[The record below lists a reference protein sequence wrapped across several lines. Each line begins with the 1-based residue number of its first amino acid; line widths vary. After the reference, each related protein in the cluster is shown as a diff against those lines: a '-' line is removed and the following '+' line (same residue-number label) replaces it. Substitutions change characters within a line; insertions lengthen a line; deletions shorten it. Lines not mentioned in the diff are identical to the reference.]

1 MARKRSA
8 VQKEEDTN
16 VEKIASVYADPSAPG
31 GFGGLN
37 ALYNEVKQRFPGIG
51 KKDVLHFLE
60 GNRTYTLFKPRKN
73 KFERSRTIPLG
84 YMTSKLL

>member
-1 MARKRSA
+1 MARKKNTDG
-8 VQKEEDTN
+8 QKAEATN
-16 VEKIASVYADPSAPG
+16 AEKIASVYTDPSAPG
-31 GFGGLN
+31 GFGGIN

-60 GNRTYTLFKPRKN
+60 GDRTYTLFKPRKN

-84 YMTSKLL
+84 YMTS